1 MDFHLFIYIEKKR
14 RAKITHPAIP
24 LLKSRLK
31 PGQNYNF
38 GCPPTQAKNPKHAV
52 STGFFAFLRCI
63 FSL

>member
-14 RAKITHPAIP
+14 RAKITHSAVL
-24 LLKSRLK
+24 LLKNRLK

-38 GCPPTQAKNPKHAV
+38 GCPPTQAKNPKRAV
-52 STGFFAFLRCI
+52 STGFFAFLRRT